1 MSDARPDPTTKS
13 AFLSPTRLAARR
25 LSQHQYRGPRTLSPT
40 GSDLSAYSSRSRRS
54 QSMIRSPEDAEVFE
68 NISSATGVRVAAS
81 SKRKNRL
88 RDCTSPPVTAMR
100 SLSPTSYVSSDL
112 GLSSSMSMDQND
124 NSSKNEFFYSEHTGA
139 YGEKKDF
146 FRKDPVPLES
156 TSLDFIH
163 SDSSFQVLANV
174 LVDFFDARVR
184 NGQLTLEANDSEFI
198 ERLLPASAR
207 RHFIEAVQ
215 QRLERTPASPQSQLD
230 FLTIQCQQLGLDRDG
245 PENPIIATAML
256 DENETYVTLP
266 VLGSKSKEETI
277 QPSDSDGS
285 DGSEQN
291 WVDLRKDTEQQQ
303 PKPTVVHEISQS
315 VKAETATY
323 ESNRVGTA
331 ARDAKEMTRG
341 APVELATY
349 QAPAIVIDEQNL
361 RQEQSFDF
369 PDLDSTDNI
378 AQRTLL
384 MELHEARQMM
394 QTSTSPETIEFW
406 ENHVEDLKAKYRSLL
421 GKPRL
426 SSAPILP
433 PSPTTTIDTHEYHS
447 AQPSMSMES
456 GFEQLPESR
465 HPAQAQPTVQLKKA
479 IFFPQQTPVSHQ
491 LPDRQSSL
499 SMDPPQTYIPP
510 TPVVYEP
517 PTVQPSKDP
526 SPTSTRAET
535 SFSALP
541 ATPNP
546 PASPVETVIDGTG
559 EVDDG
564 SIAPQTPCPPATPAP
579 VLAQILAP
587 STTSGPAP
595 ELAKPPTIPQMDA
608 ESIAPQTPCPPA
620 TPAPVLVP
628 TLAPSTTSGPAPEL
642 VKAPAIPQLAVA
654 QLPEPNYEIPMV
666 DVVAPADL
674 PGGYNFEAELEG
686 HRFLATVPAG
696 GVKEGETFTCY
707 MRQLDSMAIDI
718 PVGYWRD
725 GILGLCSYGCCHP
738 VAWNSMLCPLV
749 ALAQVQYR
757 ANLDFLG
764 RPNLFYGAA
773 PNRAMMV
780 TIIMFWIVINA
791 MLCLGYYI
799 KWSQAMEL
807 TIADWTALAV
817 INGAYLCFIVFV
829 TQSTRSSLRD
839 KYLIR
844 EHLCSDLE
852 DLCCATC
859 CLPCSISQ
867 MSRHTGNYD
876 EYEAVCCSRT
886 GLPDG
891 VGEHEQ
897 TPLRPSQGST
907 YVV

>member
-25 LSQHQYRGPRTLSPT
+25 LSQHQYRGQRTLSPT

-68 NISSATGVRVAAS
+68 QISSATGVRVAAS
-81 SKRKNRL
+81 KRKNRL
-88 RDCTSPPVTAMR
+88 RECASPPVTSMR
-100 SLSPTSYVSSDL
+100 SLSPTSYGGSDL
-112 GLSSSMSMDQND
+112 GAYSSMSTDQND
-124 NSSKNEFFYSEHTGA
+124 DDNHSSSKNNFFYSEHTGA

-146 FRKDPVPLES
+146 FRKDPVPLETS

-163 SDSSFQVLANV
+163 NDNSFQVLANV

-184 NGQLTLEANDSEFI
+184 NGQLTLEANDSEVI

-215 QRLERTPASPQSQLD
+215 YRLERTPASPQSQLD
-230 FLTIQCQQLGLDRDG
+230 FLTLQCQQLGLDRDG

-266 VLGSKSKEETI
+266 VLGSKSKEDTI
-277 QPSDSDGS
+277 KPSDSDGS
-285 DGSEQN
+285 DGSEQD
-291 WVDLRKDTEQQQ
+291 WVDLTKETEQQQ
-303 PKPTVVHEISQS
+303 PSLSAVHHETSPTVKGQT
-315 VKAETATY
+315 AMYET
-323 ESNRVGTA
+323 NRVGPVAHVKEVTQA
-331 ARDAKEMTRG
+331 AFVVPAVPQ
-341 APVELATY
+341 APV
-349 QAPAIVIDEQNL
+349 VMIDEQNL
-361 RQEQSFDF
+361 RLEQSFDF
-369 PDLDSTDNI
+369 PDPDSTDNI

-394 QTSTSPETIEFW
+394 QASTSPETVEFW
-406 ENHVEDLKAKYRSLL
+406 ENHVEDLKAKYRALL
-421 GKPRL
+421 GKPKL

-456 GFEQLPESR
+456 GLEQVPELR
-465 HPAQAQPTVQLKKA
+465 HPAQAQQLEQAKKS
-479 IFFPQQTPVSHQ
+479 IFFPQQTPASFQ
-491 LPDRQSSL
+491 LPDHQKTL
-499 SMDPPQTYIPP
+499 SMDPPQTYQPP
-510 TPVVYEP
+510 TPVAYQP
-517 PTVQPSKDP
+517 PSIQRSIDP
-526 SPTSTRAET
+526 SPTANRAET
-535 SFSALP
+535 SISVPPGTLNPP
-541 ATPNP
+541 ATP
-546 PASPVETVIDGTG
+546 VKK
-559 EVDDG
+559 EVDAIDEVDAG
-564 SIAPQTPCPPATPAP
+564 SVAPRTPYPPATPAP
-579 VLAQILAP
+579 AP
-587 STTSGPAP
+587 MPPKTSVPVP
-595 ELAKPPTIPQMDA
+595 ELT
-608 ESIAPQTPCPPA
+608 QTP
-620 TPAPVLVP
+620 V
-628 TLAPSTTSGPAPEL
+628 
-642 VKAPAIPQLAVA
+642 IPQLAVA
-654 QLPEPNYEIPMV
+654 PLPEPDYNIPMV

-674 PGGYNFEAELEG
+674 PGGYNFEAEIEG
-686 HRFLATVPAG
+686 QRFLATVPAG

-707 MRQLDSMAIDI
+707 MRQLDAMAIDV

-738 VAWNSMLCPLV
+738 VAWTSILCPLV

-764 RPNLFYGAA
+764 RPNLFQGTAT
-773 PNRAMMV
+773 NRAMMV
-780 TIIMFWIVINA
+780 TIILFWVMINA
-791 MLCLGYYI
+791 MLFLGYNI
-799 KWSQAMEL
+799 KWGQGLEL
-807 TIADWTALAV
+807 TIADWSSLAV
-817 INGAYLCFIVFV
+817 INGAYICFIVFV

-844 EHLCSDLE
+844 EQLCSDLE

-897 TPLRPSQGST
+897 TPLRPSQGSS